1 MKEKINKLES
11 YGIHAEEAVSRF
23 FGDYELYMSLMVDF
37 LQDES
42 YMQLESAV
50 LVKDIGI
57 IKKAGHTLK
66 GVAANLGFEELYKAL
81 KKMLDLLQKDSNQQA
96 FSQYGEVR
104 KAYDS
109 VFGIIR
115 DL

>member
-11 YGIHAEEAVSRF
+11 YGIHVEEAISRF
-23 FGDYELYMSLMVDF
+23 FGDYELYMGLMVDF

-50 LVKDIGI
+50 LVKDYEM

-66 GVAANLGFEELYKAL
+66 GVAANLGFEELYKAAE
-81 KKMLDLLQKDSNQQA
+81 KMLDLLNKDSSQEA
-96 FSQYGEVR
+96 LHQYGEVR